1 LNVWERERGES
12 EWLVRKIEE
21 QEQKTKWRWERKKVN
36 GLRRLREWDRA
47 ARLAP
52 WYMADMDEMLKKAQ
66 AGGSAVG
73 GEKVWSLAF
82 GDDLVIVAKSDR
94 EIREMKKNLGKDVR
108 KKKLEANAEKTKMME
123 KKVMGCLQE

>member
-1 LNVWERERGES
+1 
-12 EWLVRKIEE
+12 
-21 QEQKTKWRWERKKVN
+21 
-36 GLRRLREWDRA
+36 
-47 ARLAP
+47 
-52 WYMADMDEMLKKAQ
+52 MADMDEMLKKAQ

-123 KKVMGCLQE
+123 KKVMGCLQGIGERKWGESARKIFERDAKSGLRNAKLPNEERM